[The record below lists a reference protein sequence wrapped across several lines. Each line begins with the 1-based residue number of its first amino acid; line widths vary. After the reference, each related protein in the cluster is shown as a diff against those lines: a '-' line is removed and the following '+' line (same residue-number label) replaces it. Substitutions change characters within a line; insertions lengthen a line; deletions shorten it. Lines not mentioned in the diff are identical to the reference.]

1 MECNEM
7 KFKQKRNAGFG
18 QAIASTIIP
27 TVLVLLFAMPDATAQ
42 PADIDDRFSVSLGVF
57 LTDRDTRTS
66 LDGDIP
72 DSGTDVDLEGTLG
85 FDKSDTV
92 FRIDGYYRFNE
103 KHRVDFSAFDLSRTA
118 SKQIDEEF
126 IWDGEVYPVDLL
138 VNADLDLAVYKLAY
152 TWSFMRREDWYLGAS
167 LGVYV
172 MDTGMSIRADSGG
185 QFSSRGTTAPLP
197 VLGLRGQYDFSEKWT
212 FRGSAEF
219 FALDYG
225 DYSGDLYD
233 LYAGV
238 DYQFS
243 THVAVGLGINS
254 VRMDVG
260 VDKPNFDGDLNWEYT
275 GGLLFFKFDF

>member
-1 MECNEM
+1 MNI
-7 KFKQKRNAGFG
+7 KVFKSCTFLAASL
-18 QAIASTIIP
+18 AI
-27 TVLVLLFAMPDATAQ
+27 LLPAMPAAGQ
-42 PADIDDRFSVSLGVF
+42 EADDLNDRFSVSLGVF
-57 LTDRDTRTS
+57 IADRDTRTR

-72 DSGTDVDLEGTLG
+72 DSGTEVDMEGTLG
-85 FDKSDTV
+85 FEKSDTV

-138 VNADLDLAVYKLAY
+138 INAGLDLAVYKLAY
-152 TWSFMRREDWYLGAS
+152 TWSFMRQEDWYLGAT
-167 LGVYV
+167 LGLYV
-172 MDTGMSIRADSGG
+172 ADIGMSIRADSGG

-197 VLGLRGQYDFSEKWT
+197 VLGLRGQYEFSEKWT
-212 FRGSAEF
+212 FRSSAEF

-254 VRMDVG
+254 VRMDVA
-260 VDKPNFDGDLNWEYT
+260 VDKTNFNGNLDWQYD

>member
-1 MECNEM
+1 MMRQQRMECNEM

-185 QFSSRGTTAPLP
+185 QF
-197 VLGLRGQYDFSEKWT
+197 
-212 FRGSAEF
+212 
-219 FALDYG
+219 
-225 DYSGDLYD
+225 
-233 LYAGV
+233 
-238 DYQFS
+238 
-243 THVAVGLGINS
+243 
-254 VRMDVG
+254 
-260 VDKPNFDGDLNWEYT
+260 
-275 GGLLFFKFDF
+275 

>member
-1 MECNEM
+1 M
-7 KFKQKRNAGFG
+7 KNHGIQRLPTLTAGVMVSTA
-18 QAIASTIIP
+18 AIIALSI
-27 TVLVLLFAMPDATAQ
+27 
-42 PADIDDRFSVSLGVF
+42 PADAAAQDEKLSVSLGVF
-57 LTDRDTRTS
+57 LTSRDSETRI
-66 LDGDIP
+66 DGQIP
-72 DSGTDVDLEGTLG
+72 DSGTPVDLENDLG

-92 FRIDGYYRFNE
+92 FRVDGYYRFND
-103 KHRVDFSAFDLSRTA
+103 KHRIDASVFDLSRSA
-118 SKQIDEEF
+118 SKQIE
-126 IWDGEVYPVDLL
+126 GEIDWNDTVYPIDTV
-138 VNADLDLAVYKLAY
+138 VNASLDLSVYKLAY

-225 DYSGDLYD
+225 DYSGNLYD

-260 VDKPNFDGDLNWEYT
+260 VDKPNFNGDLNWQYT